1 MSISTLKKKTNTLY
15 NNMSVNKMGFSLN
28 GGCRNQGY
36 IGQTSL
42 SRSLPR
48 TLMKGAEPKGSGGCC
63 GTYLRTPIVQSSLTY
78 QNNSSVIKT
87 SSVNNMGMLLSKHR
101 WIRRPQPFSTV
112 KPDNNNIITQ
122 SDIIS
127 NKKQK
132 SIYNTDHCINP
143 PVNNNCCNSNL
154 PNNKKPNTN
163 NVISNNDILNQKKFL
178 QQSHYI
184 ENRFHA
190 GCTQHDIKPVNST
203 NNTPFSCGS
212 T

>member
-15 NNMSVNKMGFSLN
+15 NNMSVNKVGFSLN

-48 TLMKGAEPKGSGGCC
+48 TLMKGGELKGSGGCC
-63 GTYLRTPIVQSSLTY
+63 GTYLRTPIIQSSLNY
-78 QNNSSVIKT
+78 QNNSSVIK
-87 SSVNNMGMLLSKHR
+87 SSSINNMGMLLSKHR
-101 WIRRPQPFSTV
+101 WIRRPQPFSCV

-132 SIYNTDHCINP
+132 SIYNTENCINP
-143 PVNNNCCNSNL
+143 PVNNTPCISNL

-163 NVISNNDILNQKKFL
+163 NVISNNDILNQKKYL

-190 GCTQHDIKPVNST
+190 GCIQNDIKPVNST
-203 NNTPFSCGS
+203 KNTPFSCGS
-212 T
+212 K